1 MSDQRERA
9 RQLVAEARS
18 AEQRGQI
25 TRALSLYNDALSRF
39 DEGSQD
45 QLYADTLR
53 WKGTVLR
60 ERGETD
66 EAYRCY
72 TGSLT
77 VAERSEAIGSQAHA
91 LNCLAI
97 IAQRRGDSRETEKLY
112 GRAADLASK
121 AGESRLLGM
130 IEQNRGVLATMRGD
144 LADAEIRY
152 SKSLSAFE
160 GANDREAV
168 SWVLNN
174 LGILYTRKGD
184 FEKAREALEKGLS
197 IAQGSDP
204 TVESVLTL
212 NLAEAWV
219 GAGRLDLADQAC
231 GRALQAAQRRGDHLT
246 AAGALKCRA
255 RIERERGAL
264 DKAMATL
271 RIAIYEAEGTEDR
284 LLHAEMLRELG
295 EVARALGNANG
306 AKSAFREAATT
317 YDIVGAKGEAEQV
330 KSLIAELGD

>member
-1 MSDQRERA
+1 MLDQFARA
-9 RQLVAEARS
+9 RELVAEARS
-18 AEQRGQI
+18 AEQRGQT
-25 TRALSLYNDALSRF
+25 TRALSLYDDALSHF
-39 DEGSQD
+39 DESRPEP
-45 QLYADTLR
+45 LYADTLR

-60 ERGETD
+60 ERGDTD
-66 EAYRCY
+66 EAHRLYAR
-72 TGSLT
+72 SLR

-97 IAQRRGDSRETEKLY
+97 VAQRRGDSGETEKLY

-130 IEQNRGVLATMRGD
+130 IEQNRGVLAAMRGD
-144 LADAEIRY
+144 LANAEIRY

-160 GANDREAV
+160 GAQDREAV

-174 LGILYTRKGD
+174 LGMLYTKKGD
-184 FEKAREALEKGLS
+184 FEKARDALEKGLA
-197 IAQGSDP
+197 IAQGCDP
-204 TVESVLTL
+204 TVESILTL

-231 GRALQAAQRRGDHLT
+231 GRALRAAQRRGDHLT
-246 AAGALKCRA
+246 AASALKCRA
-255 RIERERGAL
+255 RIERARGAL

-295 EVARALGNANG
+295 EVARALGNAGG

-317 YDIVGAKGEAEQV
+317 YDVVGAKGEAEQV